1 MVPLCPQSVERGHGR
16 FGLKADIVLARGMLT
31 VAPREQTQ
39 GGLVVFQ
46 PFGYRFEVRS
56 PTQPFDVKAVIR
68 SRKKQWFD
76 PKDGA
81 RGWIVGPF
89 ICLWFSA
96 FDRYGPMLFGRI
108 VRDGFGTR
116 ITGRAGSDLNGLA
129 MVCLV
134 LPLIPWLFYH
144 LLAEEAL
151 TTKQIL
157 FLGGSMALLLLV
169 FWTSHK
175 FRRDAEPLVRFLG
188 DAVTPTGRALRKKS
202 ANTTISKAFSLDVG
216 GESGKGPVT
225 PDAIHDALLGI
236 GSGDFV
242 ILASAPETYL
252 QTAFRDGG
260 YIIEKRDGD
269 DQRHFRALRR
279 TALSTGSSDP
289 VFSFDEVRETFMAY
303 ASEAPIPPF
312 LTWEPMQLPL

>member
-1 MVPLCPQSVERGHGR
+1 M
-16 FGLKADIVLARGMLT
+16 A
-31 VAPREQTQ
+31 
-39 GGLVVFQ
+39 FQ

-56 PTQPFDVKAVIR
+56 PTQSSELKAVIR

-108 VRDGFGTR
+108 TRDGFETR
-116 ITGRAGSDLNGLA
+116 IAGRAGSDLNGLA
-129 MVCLV
+129 MICIL
-134 LPLIPWLFYH
+134 LPFMAWLFH
-144 LLAEEAL
+144 QTLADGGF

-157 FLGGSMALLLLV
+157 ITIVGVMAVLFA

-175 FRRDAEPLVRFLG
+175 FRRDADPLVRFLR
-188 DAVTPTGRALRKKS
+188 DAVTTSGRTLRGMS
-202 ANTTISKAFSLDVG
+202 TNITISEVLSLDVS
-216 GESGKGPVT
+216 GEIRRGPVT

-242 ILASAPETYL
+242 ILASAPETYI

-269 DQRHFRALRR
+269 AQSHFRALRLMGPSAR
-279 TALSTGSSDP
+279 SSDP
-289 VFSFDEVRETFMAY
+289 VFSFEEVRATFMAY
-303 ASEAPIPPF
+303 ASEAPTPPF
-312 LTWEPMQLPL
+312 LTWVSMQLPQD

>member
-1 MVPLCPQSVERGHGR
+1 M
-16 FGLKADIVLARGMLT
+16 A
-31 VAPREQTQ
+31 
-39 GGLVVFQ
+39 FQ

-56 PTQPFDVKAVIR
+56 PTQPSEVKAVIR

-76 PKDGA
+76 PKNGA

-108 VRDGFGTR
+108 AHDGFGTR

-129 MVCLV
+129 MVCLL
-134 LPLIPWLFYH
+134 LPLMAWLFYQMPS
-144 LLAEEAL
+144 EEGL

-157 FLGGSMALLLLV
+157 FIGGFMALPLLV

-188 DAVTPTGRALRKKS
+188 DALTPSGRALRKKS
-202 ANTTISKAFSLDVG
+202 ATTKISKAFSLDVG
-216 GESGKGPVT
+216 GDSQKGPVT

-236 GSGDFV
+236 GAEDFF
-242 ILASAPETYL
+242 ILSSAPETYM

-260 YIIEKRDGD
+260 YIIEKRDGG

-279 TALSTGSSDP
+279 TPLSKGHSDA
-289 VFSFDEVRETFMAY
+289 VFSFEEVRETFMAY
-303 ASEAPIPPF
+303 ASEAPMPPF
-312 LTWEPMQLPL
+312 LIWEPMQLA

>member
-1 MVPLCPQSVERGHGR
+1 M
-16 FGLKADIVLARGMLT
+16 AY
-31 VAPREQTQ
+31 
-39 GGLVVFQ
+39 Q
-46 PFGYRFEVRS
+46 PFGYRFDVRS
-56 PTQPFDVKAVIR
+56 PTQPSEVRAAIR

-108 VRDGFGTR
+108 SLDGFETR

-129 MVCLV
+129 MVCVL
-134 LPLIPWLFYH
+134 LPLMAWLFYQM
-144 LLAEEAL
+144 LADGTS
-151 TTKQIL
+151 TTKQIIII
-157 FLGGSMALLLLV
+157 GGFTALPLLV
-169 FWTSHK
+169 FWTSHM

-188 DAVTPTGRALRKKS
+188 DAVTPSGRALRKKS
-202 ANTTISKAFSLDVG
+202 DTSTISKAFSLDVG
-216 GESGKGPVT
+216 GESREGSVT

-236 GSGDFV
+236 GAGDFV

-260 YIIEKRDGD
+260 YILERRDGD
-269 DQRHFRALRR
+269 AQRHLRARR
-279 TALSTGSSDP
+279 RAVPSARRSDAI
-289 VFSFDEVRETFMAY
+289 FSFEEVRETFMAY
-303 ASEAPIPPF
+303 ASEAPMPPF
-312 LTWEPMQLPL
+312 VVWEPMQLV